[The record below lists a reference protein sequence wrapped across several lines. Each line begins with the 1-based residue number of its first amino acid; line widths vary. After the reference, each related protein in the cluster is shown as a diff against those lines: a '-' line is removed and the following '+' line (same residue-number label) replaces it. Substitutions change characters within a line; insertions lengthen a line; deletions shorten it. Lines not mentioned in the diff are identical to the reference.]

1 MRRCEACAVGIE
13 GTWER
18 CPLCGA
24 STAGA
29 SVPDPL
35 PAVPLDFSRRRVLRI
50 LFFASLGVI
59 LVSLAAQLLF
69 NRGDAGVGV
78 LRSIWLGVV
87 ALWLVVIMAVRK
99 RRNVAKGTAYVV
111 ILLGGVSA
119 YWDYLTGWHGWALSY
134 AVPATCACSIVAV
147 LITVRVMRT
156 EVGEHIVY
164 SWMTA
169 VLGLVPVVF
178 LALGWVRQ
186 PAVSVVCGVLS
197 LVALAMQL
205 ASLRETRHELAK
217 RLHL

>member
-1 MRRCEACAVGIE
+1 MMRCAACAVDIE
-13 GTWER
+13 GTWRR

-24 STAGA
+24 ETAGDV
-29 SVPDPL
+29 SPDPL
-35 PAVPLDFSRRRVLRI
+35 PDVPLAFTRRRVLRA
-50 LFFASLGVI
+50 LFFVSLGVI
-59 LVSLAAQLLF
+59 ALSFLAQLLF
-69 NRGDAGVGV
+69 VRGEASVGA
-78 LRSIWLGVV
+78 LRSVWLGVA
-87 ALWLVVIMAVRK
+87 ALWLVVMMAVRK
-99 RRNVAKGTAYVV
+99 RRNIVKGTTYLV

-119 YWDYLTGWHGWALSY
+119 YWDYLTGWNGWSLSY

-178 LALGWVRQ
+178 LALGWVNH
-186 PAVSVVCGVLS
+186 PALSIFCGALSV
-197 LVALAMQL
+197 VALALQL
-205 ASLRETRHELAK
+205 VRLRETRHELAK

>member
-1 MRRCEACAVGIE
+1 MKRCAACAVDIE
-13 GTWER
+13 GSWSR
-18 CPLCGA
+18 GPLCGA
-24 STAGA
+24 TTEGEG
-29 SVPDPL
+29 VPDPM
-35 PAVPLDFSRRRVLRI
+35 PAVPLVFSRRRVLAV

-59 LVSLAAQLLF
+59 VASLAAQLLF

-87 ALWLVVIMAVRK
+87 ALWLVVMMAVRK
-99 RRNVAKGTAYVV
+99 RRNVAKGTAYLV

-119 YWDYLTGWHGWALSY
+119 YWDYLTGWNGWALSY

-147 LITVRVMRT
+147 LIAVRVMHT
-156 EVGEHIVY
+156 EVGEHVVY

-178 LALGWVRQ
+178 LALGWVRH
-186 PAVSVVCGVLS
+186 PVVSIVCGALS
-197 LVALAMQL
+197 VIALAVQL